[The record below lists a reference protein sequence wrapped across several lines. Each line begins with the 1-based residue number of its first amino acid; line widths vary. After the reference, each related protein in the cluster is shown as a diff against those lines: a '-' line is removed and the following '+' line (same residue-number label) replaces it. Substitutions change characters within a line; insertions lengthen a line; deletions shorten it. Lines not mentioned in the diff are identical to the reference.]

1 MDGDLI
7 SRRAMLEA
15 IDERE
20 RIARKYV
27 PDIQDD
33 ELRPTLKSIREFVNN
48 RPAVDAE
55 PVRHG
60 RWIHTTKYDS
70 DWGGTFHRYTC
81 SACNWSM
88 GENPTDW
95 GLFCPHC
102 GAKMNGG
109 DRDE

>member
-1 MDGDLI
+1 MNDDLI
-7 SRRAMLEA
+7 SRKALLEA
-15 IDERE
+15 IDKRE
-20 RIARKYV
+20 RIIRKHV

-33 ELRPTLKSIREFVNN
+33 ELRPTIKSLREFVNN

-60 RWIHTTKYDS
+60 RWIHTTKEDS

-88 GENPTDW
+88 GDNPTGW

-102 GAKMNGG
+102 GAKMDGG
-109 DRDE
+109 D

>member
-1 MDGDLI
+1 MEMGDLI
-7 SRRAMLEA
+7 SRKALLEA

-33 ELRPTLKSIREFVNN
+33 ELRPTLQSIREFVNN

-60 RWIHTTKYDS
+60 RWEHGMQCHFCKQIDTTKPNY
-70 DWGGTFHRYTC
+70 
-81 SACNWSM
+81 
-88 GENPTDW
+88 
-95 GLFCPHC
+95 CPNC
-102 GAKMNGG
+102 GAKIDGG
-109 DRDE
+109 EDNRDVDN

>member
-1 MDGDLI
+1 MNDDLI
-7 SRRAMLEA
+7 SRREMLEA

-33 ELRPTLKSIREFVNN
+33 ELRPTLKSLRAFVNN

-60 RWIHTTKYDS
+60 RWIQ
-70 DWGGTFHRYTC
+70 
-81 SACNWSM
+81 
-88 GENPTDW
+88 
-95 GLFCPHC
+95 
-102 GAKMNGG
+102 AKTAP
-109 DRDE
+109 